1 MRRLNPQGV
10 RSPRSFKY
18 TDMQKH
24 LPQLLIKISCLVL
37 AVLFLIS
44 CGNQSVAPKKTG
56 DSARLTGLWDLK
68 SRFLEDKETAV
79 TQRFMRLALNTDGT
93 FRADYR
99 GDTTEKWIKA
109 GAGAFSYNSPLLT
122 MHWESGA
129 TSVLLVRESEP
140 DRMVLHH
147 GRNMVPLAEQDPD
160 EVFVRINPE
169 KGPTR

>member
-1 MRRLNPQGV
+1 
-10 RSPRSFKY
+10 
-18 TDMQKH
+18 
-24 LPQLLIKISCLVL
+24 
-37 AVLFLIS
+37 
-44 CGNQSVAPKKTG
+44 
-56 DSARLTGLWDLK
+56 
-68 SRFLEDKETAV
+68 
-79 TQRFMRLALNTDGT
+79 MRLALNTDGT

-99 GDTTEKWIKA
+99 GDTTEKWITA

-122 MHWESGA
+122 MYWESGA
-129 TSVLLVRESEP
+129 TSVLLVRDAEP